1 MKKILP
7 YVLSCLM
14 LLGASCAEDDAP
26 VGGPDEGEADPAG
39 GGA

>member
-26 VGGPDEGEADPAG
+26 VGGEGVVNYF
-39 GGA
+39 